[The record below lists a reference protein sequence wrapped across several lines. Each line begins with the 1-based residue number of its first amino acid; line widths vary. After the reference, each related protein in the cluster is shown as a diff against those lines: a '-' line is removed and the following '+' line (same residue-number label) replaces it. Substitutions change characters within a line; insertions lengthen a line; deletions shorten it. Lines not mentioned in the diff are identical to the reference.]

1 MTESQATSELVL
13 CSMSMVPI
21 GFRDLVESAAAAG
34 FDAVSVV
41 GSVYRRGQRD
51 DGLSDRDMRAILDDN
66 DMFVSE
72 VESAGSW
79 LSPPEK
85 VVERWRPR
93 LSDQEILRISEALGA
108 RTVVATH
115 FGEPLPIEQAALSF
129 ARLCDAAAEA
139 GTTVSLEF
147 PAWATINDVATA
159 WEIVRLADRPDGG
172 ILLDTWHHRRSS
184 SADDVLLSIPP
195 ERITAIQLADGAAE
209 PSGPLEEDVL
219 IRRLPGEG
227 QFGIVDL
234 LQKLGEIG
242 VRTPVGI
249 EVWDRELLKR
259 GPRRSS
265 PATGGCH
272 PANSGGGQSSS
283 RIPAAVAFRPWRR
296 EQLFCTTSAVNGRWR
311 PGAPRRVTAREGRST
326 CHASGQDVKAR
337 T

>member
-259 GPRRSS
+259 GPREAARQLADATRRTVEEAS
-265 PATGGCH
+265 PAVE
-272 PANSGGGQSSS
+272 S
-283 RIPAAVAFRPWRR
+283 RP
-296 EQLFCTTSAVNGRWR
+296 Q
-311 PGAPRRVTAREGRST
+311 
-326 CHASGQDVKAR
+326 
-337 T
+337 

>member
-1 MTESQATSELVL
+1 MTDRLVTSDLVL

-21 GFRDLVESAAAAG
+21 GFRDLVESAAGAG

-51 DGLSDRDMRAILDDN
+51 DGLSDRDMRLLLDDSGLY
-66 DMFVSE
+66 VSE

-93 LSDQEILRISEALGA
+93 LSDEEILRISEALGA

-115 FGEPLPIEQAALSF
+115 FGEPASAEAAAPGF
-129 ARLCDAAAEA
+129 AALCDAAADA

-159 WEIVRLADRPDGG
+159 WEIVRLADRPNSG

-209 PSGPLEEDVL
+209 PTGRLEEDVL
-219 IRRLPGEG
+219 ERRMPGEG
-227 QFGIVDL
+227 QFGIVEL
-234 LQKLGEIG
+234 LRELGQIG

-249 EVWDRELLKR
+249 EVWDKQLLEQ
-259 GPRRSS
+259 GP
-265 PATGGCH
+265 AE
-272 PANSGGGQSSS
+272 
-283 RIPAAVAFRPWRR
+283 AAR
-296 EQLFCTTSAVNGRWR
+296 QLA
-311 PGAPRRVTAREGRST
+311 AAARRVLEEASAAEGSPS
-326 CHASGQDVKAR
+326 HYG
-337 T
+337 

>member
-1 MTESQATSELVL
+1 MTEGLVAPELVL

-21 GFRDLVESAAAAG
+21 GFRDLVESAAGAG

-66 DMFVSE
+66 DIYVSE

-79 LSPPEK
+79 LSPPEN

-115 FGEPLPIEQAALSF
+115 FGEARSIERAAPAF
-129 ARLCDAAAEA
+129 AALCDAAATA

-159 WEIVRLADRPDGG
+159 WEIVRLADRANAG

-184 SADDVLLSIPP
+184 SADDVLFSIPP

-209 PSGPLEEDVL
+209 PSGPLEDDVL
-219 IRRLPGEG
+219 VRRLPGEG

-234 LQKLGEIG
+234 LRTLAQMG
-242 VRTPVGI
+242 VTAPVGV
-249 EVWDRELLKR
+249 EVWDRELLEQ
-259 GPRRSS
+259 GPGEAARQLAAATRRTLVE
-265 PATGGCH
+265 AG
-272 PANSGGGQSSS
+272 AAIESGSQ
-283 RIPAAVAFRPWRR
+283 
-296 EQLFCTTSAVNGRWR
+296 
-311 PGAPRRVTAREGRST
+311 
-326 CHASGQDVKAR
+326 
-337 T
+337 